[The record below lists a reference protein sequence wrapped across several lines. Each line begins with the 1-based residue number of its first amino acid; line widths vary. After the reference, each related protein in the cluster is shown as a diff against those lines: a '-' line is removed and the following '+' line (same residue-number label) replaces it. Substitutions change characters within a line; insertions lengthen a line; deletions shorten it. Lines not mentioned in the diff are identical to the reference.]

1 LAAAKRELLEETG
14 FTASRWRCI
23 LRFYASPGFLAETMN
38 LYLAKGLRPGQAQP
52 EDDEV
57 IQVRMTPLS
66 AAVRMVMRG
75 TIKDAKTISGIL
87 WLSQSQ
93 KSAKPH
99 R

>member
-1 LAAAKRELLEETG
+1 
-14 FTASRWRCI
+14 
-23 LRFYASPGFLAETMN
+23 LAETMDV
-38 LYLAKGLRPGQAQP
+38 YLAKGLRRGQAQP